1 MALGEQVVED
11 YARLLGVEGRLQRE
25 GLGVHLVA
33 ERLTDM
39 TGRLHRLTD
48 PALPLPKPARAR
60 AGALK
65 RPTRDQRPNLI
76 TNSRDFH

>member
-11 YARLLGVEGRLQRE
+11 YARLLAVAGRLQRE

-48 PALPLPKPARAR
+48 PARAR